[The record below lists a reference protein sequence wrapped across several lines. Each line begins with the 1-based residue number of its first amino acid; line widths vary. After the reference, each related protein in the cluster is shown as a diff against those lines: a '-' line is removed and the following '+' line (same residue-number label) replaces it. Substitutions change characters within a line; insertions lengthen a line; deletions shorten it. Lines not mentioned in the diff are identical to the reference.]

1 MKTFDFGKGNLNES
15 KVINNKVNEER
26 VDEMFGAILVCSV
39 LCGILAKNS
48 MNWWNNWQEYRSKAI
63 ENKQKYLQNKMAYK
77 QTKAEYQQM
86 KQLEKDQK
94 QMAKSMVA
102 LQKALSKMPD
112 GPEKEAL
119 TKSLNS
125 AQNINSGNPSKE
137 DLQNAQKEADK
148 TPTTEQK
155 NIIDRVE
162 NQTNQ
167 LENTPEVKKLQD
179 EYTQKLQKQMDAIKN
194 AKSKEEL
201 DKVMKDFNIESTQKE
216 QEEKTDEK
224 EPKTDDEIK
233 QELKDKCKDL
243 EGEAIPEQV
252 RGDDGKF
259 SEEKLN
265 GLSGDDLKKTANA
278 AGIKTTKD
286 APKPEDKKDGEEETK
301 PEDKKDGE
309 GEEDDPQDTDER
321 TDNDDDLV
329 DMDADDIESKNGK
342 ATINLKNPKKNPAK
356 LYKKRTY
363 KRGDKTFTTKNFYS
377 KNGLSIT
384 PQEYQDAVQNWEKK
398 NKKKNESLGFSITPL
413 SSTAKKQTP
422 VTEVKGATDRVDI
435 IKERL
440 IYIKYVMDTT
450 SNSVEKVQMERMY
463 NALYNLT
470 FNSDGTPRSLKD
482 LYTYLNQVMIEN
494 KGKIEGLPTETQI
507 ENIDKKVQAFKEL
520 HEDKYKAYLTRLDK
534 ELLDKA
540 GNKDNDAAA
549 DLLHPAGDESD
560 SEIINKIREMS
571 SIYGFTNIIG
581 LEPERKPSPEDDNKK
596 DEIELQQK
604 AKTTGIDTDDNKD
617 VKADDVSDEQI
628 DKIIGVSK

>member
-15 KVINNKVNEER
+15 KMINNKVNEER
-26 VDEMFGAILVCSV
+26 VDEFFGTLLICSA
-39 LCGILAKNS
+39 LGFLAT
-48 MNWWNNWQEYRSKAI
+48 KATMGLFDSI
-63 ENKQKYLQNKMAYK
+63 QKSRDERMKAKVEREKQKTELIKAKKEREAAELDKKKDEEKRKEEAEKKEHDKKLKESMKIVMAYENAVN
-77 QTKAEYQQM
+77 T
-86 KQLEKDQK
+86 L
-94 QMAKSMVA
+94 KS
-102 LQKALSKMPD
+102 
-112 GPEKEAL
+112 GPEKDEAL
-119 TKSLNS
+119 
-125 AQNINSGNPSKE
+125 
-137 DLQNAQKEADK
+137 
-148 TPTTEQK
+148 
-155 NIIDRVE
+155 
-162 NQTNQ
+162 
-167 LENTPEVKKLQD
+167 KKLG
-179 EYTQKLQKQMDAIKN
+179 AIKN
-194 AKSKEEL
+194 TMKGTASSSDIDKLREEAAASVPPEAEKIMGRVEDSLHHISDAEVEKEL
-201 DKVMKDFNIESTQKE
+201 KE
-216 QEEKTDEK
+216 QGITIAGINKSVEKNSSKSNDKNDKNNEK
-224 EPKTDDEIK
+224 EPKTDDELK

-252 RGDDGKF
+252 RDDDGKF

-265 GLSGDDLKKTANA
+265 SLSGDDLKKTANA
-278 AGIKTTKD
+278 AGIKTTKES
-286 APKPEDKKDGEEETK
+286 PKSEETK

-309 GEEDDPQDTDER
+309 GEEDDPQDADER
-321 TDNDDDLV
+321 TDNDDDLE
-329 DMDADDIESKNGK
+329 DEKWGQNKEGKLTIDDKNK
-342 ATINLKNPKKNPAK
+342 DPRKI
-356 LYKKRTY
+356 YKQRTY
-363 KRGDKTFTTKNFYS
+363 KRGDKTFKTKSYYS
-377 KNGLSIT
+377 KKGVAIT
-384 PQEYQDAVQNWEKK
+384 KDEFKDKLQAYEKSQQSK
-398 NKKKNESLGFSITPL
+398 KKKNESLGFSITPL

-422 VTEVKGATDRVDI
+422 VTEAKGATDRVDI

-482 LYTYLNQVMIEN
+482 LYTYLNQVMVEN

-507 ENIDKKVQAFKEL
+507 ENIDEKVQAFKEL

-540 GNKDNDAAA
+540 GNKGNDAAD

-581 LEPERKPSPEDDNKK
+581 LEPERKPNPEDDNKK

-628 DKIIGVSK
+628 DKIIGAKK